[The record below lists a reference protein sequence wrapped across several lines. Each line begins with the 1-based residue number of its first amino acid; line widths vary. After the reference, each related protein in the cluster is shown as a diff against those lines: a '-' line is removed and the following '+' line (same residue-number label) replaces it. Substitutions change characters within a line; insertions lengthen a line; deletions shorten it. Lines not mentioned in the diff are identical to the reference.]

1 VPRFLPVANRPGI
14 TKENDV
20 KLLKI
25 PVFVRKQVE
34 ADIKDNRIICA
45 IKAVRKHSGCSL
57 REAKDAVD
65 LYQGKI
71 TESASKACLMA
82 PWKVK
87 KITIQQSDGEDI
99 EVDLEG
105 LQLKFLQEM
114 PVIGIDDVGELLELV
129 GFIRKWQGDV
139 EQNSAPSV

>member
-1 VPRFLPVANRPGI
+1 M
-14 TKENDV
+14 
-20 KLLKI
+20 KLLKL
-25 PVFVRKQVE
+25 PMFARKQVE
-34 ADIKDNRIICA
+34 ADIKDNRIIYA
-45 IKAVRKHSGCSL
+45 IKAVRKHSDCSL

-65 LYQGKI
+65 LYTGKI
-71 TESASKACLMA
+71 TESSARACLMA

-87 KITIQQSDGEDI
+87 KITVQQSDGEDV

-114 PVIGIDDVGELLELV
+114 PVIGIDEVGELLDLV
-129 GFIRKWQGDV
+129 AFIRKWQGDV

>member
-1 VPRFLPVANRPGI
+1 M
-14 TKENDV
+14 
-20 KLLKI
+20 KLLKL
-25 PVFVRKQVE
+25 PMSARKQVE
-34 ADIKDNRIICA
+34 ADIKDNRIIHA
-45 IKAVRKHSGCSL
+45 IKAVRKHSDCSL

-71 TESASKACLMA
+71 TESAARACLMA
-82 PWKVK
+82 LWKVK
-87 KITIQQSDGEDI
+87 KITVQQSDGGDV

-114 PVIGIDDVGELLELV
+114 PVIGIDEVGELLDLV
-129 GFIRKWQGDV
+129 AFIRKWQGDV